1 MDFYNFLK
9 IAVQLQNTP
18 DNYTHYFVGFAINFL
33 IKLLITFNTHQN
45 VVTGSLTNM
54 TFVKYVPQIYFSYY
68 TLGIL
73 YSKLLKR
80 ITILSILHLTIILF
94 ASGIYGHTSLY
105 NRKEINLSIKYL

>member
-9 IAVQLQNTP
+9 IAVQLQNTLIILLVSQLI
-18 DNYTHYFVGFAINFL
+18 FLINFL
-33 IKLLITFNTHQN
+33 TFNTHQN

-54 TFVKYVPQIYFSYY
+54 TFEKYVPQIYFSYY